1 MDGWE
6 IRSVESRRESSSF
19 LLQFEIPLAE
29 VSFFAFLSIEI
40 ACIMAMFGAAL
51 QTSAMNIS
59 WMMFGR
65 IITGLGTGALNAIV
79 PVLSSELATHD
90 ARGAIIG

>member
-1 MDGWE
+1 M
-6 IRSVESRRESSSF
+6 SLVESRRESASF
-19 LLQFEIPLAE
+19 LFERFKRALVDLLLLHPL
-29 VSFFAFLSIEI
+29 VLSIEI